1 MAKLLVHEEQVVQ
14 RGGLE
19 AEFFDGRVDL
29 DRLAI
34 GHVGRARC
42 TRAALENLGS
52 LWMWLSRLHCRVLR
66 KCEADMDQRI
76 IIGGDEYQL
85 QVNLSVELRSASLR
99 GC

>member
-1 MAKLLVHEEQVVQ
+1 LFSD
-14 RGGLE
+14 GGLGLE
-19 AEFFDGRVDL
+19 VEFFDERVDL
-29 DRLAI
+29 ERLAI

-52 LWMWLSRLHCRVLR
+52 SSWMWLSRLHCRVLR
-66 KCEADMDQRI
+66 KCEADIDQRV